1 MMTKALPGRSYAATQ
16 SVMRGRF
23 TSLLVFL
30 GLFVSIVV
38 APAIAHASDHVSIHA
53 GELVDV
59 HEIDLADHEDQTGS
73 DKEQPCHA
81 ISHHHCG
88 VALSFDVPRVG
99 MNTITKAATVPPAST
114 TPLLSRT
121 QAPPLDPPNA

>member
-1 MMTKALPGRSYAATQ
+1 MTKALPGRLDAATQ
-16 SVMRGRF
+16 ALMRGRF
-23 TSLLVFL
+23 TSLFIFL
-30 GLFVSIVV
+30 GLFLSIVV
-38 APAIAHASDHVSIHA
+38 APAIAHANDHGLIHA
-53 GELVDV
+53 GELADV

-88 VALSFDVPRVG
+88 VALSFDAPRVG
-99 MNTITKAATVPPAST
+99 LNTITKAATVPPAST